1 MKKTIA
7 FIFSVVALL
16 FLSTC
21 TYKSFDP
28 EVCFQTNILPIFIT
42 KCAMSGCH
50 DGQGRVKYN
59 LTNYDGI
66 MAGVVPR
73 HPLRSQNYTSI
84 ISVFGGKPSMPRKAP
99 ALSQKDVR
107 LINAWISMGAQ
118 NTSNCISSCDTNSFT
133 YSKTIVPI
141 LTTWCTGCHQSGN
154 AGGGYDLSN
163 YNGVVNSIA
172 GNKLLGSIQHL
183 VGYHNMPIGTKLS
196 DCEITQIKKWVN
208 AGYPNN

>member
-1 MKKTIA
+1 MKKTILL
-7 FIFSVVALL
+7 IFLLVALL

-21 TYKSFDP
+21 TYKSYDP

-66 MAGVVPR
+66 MTGVVPG
-73 HPLRSQNYTSI
+73 HPLRSKNYTSI
-84 ISVFGGKPSMPRKAP
+84 KSTFGGKPSMPRKAP
-99 ALSQKDVR
+99 PLSDKDIK

-133 YSKTIVPI
+133 YSKTVVPI
-141 LTTWCTGCHQSGN
+141 LTTWCIGCHQPGN
-154 AGGGYDLSN
+154 AGGGCDLST
-163 YNGVVNSIA
+163 YSGVVNSIA
-172 GNKLLGSIQHL
+172 GN
-183 VGYHNMPIGTKLS
+183 
-196 DCEITQIKKWVN
+196 
-208 AGYPNN
+208 